1 MPREPR
7 RVELPAS
14 LPDAELEVL
23 ACLWRQGEATARALR
38 EGMAEY
44 RPMTHGAMMTLLKRL
59 ESKRLVSRRKGPVG
73 KAFVYAPSHNPE
85 PLYRRILRD
94 LRQRLFGG
102 SGVSL
107 VTSLFQGAP
116 PTPEELDQ
124 LQVLLDELRAK
135 RDEGG
140 C

>member
-1 MPREPR
+1 MARDTRGPG
-7 RVELPAS
+7 LPAS

-23 ACLWRQGEATARALR
+23 ACLWRRGEATARELR
-38 EGMAEY
+38 EVMAEY

-59 ESKRLVSRRKGPVG
+59 ELKRLVTHRKGPVG
-73 KAFVYAPSHNPE
+73 KAFLYTPSHNPE
-85 PLYRRILRD
+85 PMYRRILRD
-94 LRQRLFGG
+94 LRERIFGG

-116 PTPEELDQ
+116 PTAEELDA
-124 LQVLLDELRAK
+124 LQALLDELRAE
-135 RDEGG
+135 RDKGG